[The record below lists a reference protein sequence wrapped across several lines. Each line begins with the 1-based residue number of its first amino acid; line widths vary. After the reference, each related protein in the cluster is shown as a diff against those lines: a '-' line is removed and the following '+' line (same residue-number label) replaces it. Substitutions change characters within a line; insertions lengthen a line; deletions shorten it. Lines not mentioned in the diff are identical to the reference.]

1 MEDRKQYS
9 EEIIKI
15 IKEHKSR
22 SNKDL
27 TKAMD
32 FISED
37 FEFTKKTLLKLSEH
51 LDKLELSYNTLL
63 KEYKSRNGQS

>member
-1 MEDRKQYS
+1 MEDRKKES

-15 IKEHKSR
+15 IKDYKSR

-32 FISED
+32 FINED
-37 FEFTKKTLLKLSEH
+37 FEFTKNTLLKLSEH

-63 KEYKSRNGQS
+63 KEYKSRNGQ

>member
-1 MEDRKQYS
+1 MEDKKKES

-15 IKEHKSR
+15 IKDYKSR

-32 FISED
+32 FINED
-37 FEFTKKTLLKLSEH
+37 FEFTKNTLLKLSEH

-63 KEYKSRNGQS
+63 KEYKSRNGQ